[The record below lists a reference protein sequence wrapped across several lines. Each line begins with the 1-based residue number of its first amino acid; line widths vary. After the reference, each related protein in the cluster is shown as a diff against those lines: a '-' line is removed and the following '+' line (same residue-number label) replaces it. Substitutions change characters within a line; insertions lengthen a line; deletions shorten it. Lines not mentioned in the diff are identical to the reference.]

1 MKKINFNSM
10 TPEQKLKNAL
20 KNNKIKLINI
30 INDDENNL
38 EFNVKFGESL
48 MKKSEFQILIEAMK
62 SIETKVDNLETKVD
76 NLETKVDNLETKVDN
91 LETKVDNLETKVN
104 NLETKVDEGFNE
116 LRKAVAEL
124 QDQACNNGWKIN
136 NRLSK

>member
-1 MKKINFNSM
+1 
-10 TPEQKLKNAL
+10 
-20 KNNKIKLINI
+20 
-30 INDDENNL
+30 
-38 EFNVKFGESL
+38 

-62 SIETKVDNLETKVD
+62 SIETKVG
-76 NLETKVDNLETKVDN
+76 
-91 LETKVDNLETKVN
+91 

-136 NRLSK
+136 NRVSK